1 MKTRL
6 GALIIVSA
14 VAASLATAQAQVKRE
29 HLGDFR
35 DWSTFV
41 DTQPDGSKVC
51 YMTSIPKQSQLSE
64 RNTKR
69 GEPYV
74 MVAHWPSRGERG
86 VVSIAGGA
94 SYRSG
99 ADIVLTVGDK
109 SFELYGDDDLAWTY
123 GLDEDARIVS
133 TMKAGVTM
141 TVKAVAARG
150 YSMTDNYSL
159 RGFTAAFNRITS
171 SCG

>member
-6 GALIIVSA
+6 GALAVLAFIIPATSVS
-14 VAASLATAQAQVKRE
+14 AQVKRE

-51 YMTSIPKQSQLSE
+51 YMTSIPKQSRLSE
-64 RNTKR
+64 RNAKR

-86 VVSIAGGA
+86 VVSVAGGA

-99 ADIVLTVGDK
+99 ADVVLTVGEK
-109 SFELYGDDDLAWTY
+109 SFELYGDDDVAWTY
-123 GLDEDARIVS
+123 GLEEDARIVTS
-133 TMKAGVTM
+133 MKAGVTM
-141 TVKAVAARG
+141 TIKAVAARG
-150 YSMTDNYSL
+150 YSITDSYSL

-171 SCG
+171 RCA